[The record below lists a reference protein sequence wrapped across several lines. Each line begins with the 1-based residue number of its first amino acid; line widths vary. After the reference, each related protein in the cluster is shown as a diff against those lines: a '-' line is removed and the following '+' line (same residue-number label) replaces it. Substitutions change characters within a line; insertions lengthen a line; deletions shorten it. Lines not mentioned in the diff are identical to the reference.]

1 MFRNVRDGVCI
12 LEAGDYSVAYELTQS
27 LKKQYTMDSTW
38 QELFNNPKIARY
50 LTEELEMDI
59 PQQYKNR
66 SVKELAE
73 TFASEASGGKLEKLE
88 KFLRG
93 I

>member
-1 MFRNVRDGVCI
+1 MRDGVCI
-12 LEAGDYSVAYELTQS
+12 LEAGDYSVAYELARP

-38 QELFNNPKIARY
+38 QELFHNPEIARY

-59 PQQYKNR
+59 PQQYRNR
-66 SVKELAE
+66 NVKELAE
-73 TFASEASGGKLEKLE
+73 SFASEAAGGKLEK
-88 KFLRG
+88 FLGG